1 MIWLRLVVCKTWFY
15 FCLNKR
21 NAVQDQVDI
30 KNLIVIDLTVTP
42 AQVPCQVTVK
52 DTMKRFSTIPLVG
65 CYCPMS

>member
-1 MIWLRLVVCKTWFY
+1 MKFEQTEEQLTHKVT
-15 FCLNKR
+15 CLNKR